1 MTDMHLNADQTTDT
15 ISETSSGQGSGSGL
29 ILRFV
34 HGTGLIVL
42 IYLSLYALY
51 AVQQPKALT
60 SYSIAALFNNT
71 APLALAAAG
80 QAIIVISRG
89 FDLSVAGVIS
99 ICNVVLAV
107 WPMEGPGGAALS
119 VFICLAI
126 GTAVGA
132 VNGYLVAVLKLQ
144 SIAATLATMII
155 CQGIALVILKA
166 PGGWVAEWISY
177 EMTDRLWG
185 VIPVSG
191 LVLGAVLLV
200 WFVLRR
206 TSFGISL
213 YAIGADEPSAALSG
227 INTVRVR
234 FMAHVIAGCAYGVAG
249 FMLSAQT
256 ATGNPTAGTPLLM
269 LTFAAVALGGTSLA
283 GGRGGVFA
291 TMMGAATLTLLQK
304 VLFSSGISSFY
315 TGVFQGFV
323 LILAVVF
330 SSFLIG
336 MGDKK

>member
-1 MTDMHLNADQTTDT
+1 MTDTQANAGTFRATRPGIGT
-15 ISETSSGQGSGSGL
+15 
-29 ILRFV
+29 RFLT
-34 HGTGLIVL
+34 GAGLIVL
-42 IYLSLYALY
+42 VYFALYALY

-60 SYSIAALFNNT
+60 SYSIAALLNNT

-80 QAIIVISRG
+80 QAVIVISRG

-99 ICNVVLAV
+99 ITNVVLAV
-107 WPMEGPGGAALS
+107 WPLDGPGGAAAS
-119 VFICLAI
+119 VLICLAI
-126 GTAVGA
+126 GALVGT

-177 EMTDRLWG
+177 EMTDRIAG

-191 LVLGAVLLV
+191 LVLGATLLV
-200 WFVLRR
+200 WFWLRR
-206 TSFGISL
+206 SAFGISL
-213 YAIGADEPSAALSG
+213 YAIGADEPSARLSG

-234 FMAHVIAGCAYGVAG
+234 FLAHVVAGCAYGLAG

-256 ATGNPTAGTPLLM
+256 ATGNPTSGTPLLM
-269 LTFAAVALGGTSLA
+269 LTFAAVALGGTSLS

-315 TGVFQGFV
+315 TGMFQGVV

-330 SSFLIG
+330 SSFLTG
-336 MGDKK
+336 LGDRK

>member
-1 MTDMHLNADQTTDT
+1 MRAAEIQ
-15 ISETSSGQGSGSGL
+15 
-29 ILRFV
+29 
-34 HGTGLIVL
+34 TGLQAKSLSNLLKRLSTGAVL
-42 IYLSLYALY
+42 IVITYFALY
-51 AVQQPKALT
+51 SLHAFQQPKALT
-60 SYSIAALFNNT
+60 SYSIAALMNNT

-99 ICNVVLAV
+99 ITSVTLAV
-107 WPMEGPGGAALS
+107 YPMEGPGGAAVSILL
-119 VFICLAI
+119 CLAI
-126 GTAVGA
+126 GAAVGA
-132 VNGYLVAVLKLQ
+132 VNGYLVAVLKIQ

-166 PGGWVAEWISY
+166 PGGWVAEWITY

-191 LVLGAVLLV
+191 LVVGAVVMIWLV
-200 WFVLRR
+200 MKR
-206 TSFGISL
+206 TTFGLSL
-213 YAIGADEPSAALSG
+213 YAIGADETSAALSG

-234 FMAHVIAGCAYGVAG
+234 FKAHMFAGCAYGLAG

-256 ATGNPTAGTPLLM
+256 ATGNPTSGTPLLM
-269 LTFAAVALGGTSLA
+269 LSFAAVALGGTPLS

-291 TMMGAATLTLLQK
+291 SVMGAATLTLLQK

-315 TGVFQGFV
+315 TGVFQGLV

-330 SSFLIG
+330 SSFLANQG
-336 MGDKK
+336 EKK

>member
-1 MTDMHLNADQTTDT
+1 MTEVQLQQPAFHD
-15 ISETSSGQGSGSGL
+15 SRPGL
-29 ILRFV
+29 VTRLLT
-34 HGTGLIVL
+34 GAGLIVMVYVL
-42 IYLSLYALY
+42 LYVLY

-60 SYSIAALFNNT
+60 SYSIAALINNT

-107 WPMEGPGGAALS
+107 YPLEGPGGAAVS
-119 VFICLAI
+119 VLICLAI
-126 GTAVGA
+126 GAAVG
-132 VNGYLVAVLKLQ
+132 VMNGYLVAVLKLQ

-166 PGGWVAEWISY
+166 PGGSVAEWISY

-191 LVLGAVLLV
+191 LVLSAVLLI
-200 WFVLRR
+200 WMVLRR

-213 YAIGADEPSAALSG
+213 YAIGADESAAALSG
-227 INTVRVR
+227 INTTRVR
-234 FMAHVIAGCAYGVAG
+234 LLAHVVAGCAYGLAG

-256 ATGNPTAGTPLLM
+256 ATGNPSAGTPLLM
-269 LTFAAVALGGTSLA
+269 LTFAAVALGGTSLS
-283 GGRGGVFA
+283 GGRGGIFA
-291 TMMGAATLTLLQK
+291 TMAGAATLTLLQK
-304 VLFSSGISSFY
+304 VLFSAGIASFY
-315 TGVFQGFV
+315 TGMFQGAV

-330 SSFLIG
+330 SAFLVRL
-336 MGDKK
+336 GDRK

>member
-1 MTDMHLNADQTTDT
+1 MTDVPFGGRATPPVWK
-15 ISETSSGQGSGSGL
+15 GL
-29 ILRFV
+29 MTRFLT
-34 HGTGLIVL
+34 GAGLIVM
-42 IYLSLYALY
+42 IYILLYTIY
-51 AVQQPKALT
+51 AIQQPKALT
-60 SYSIAALFNNT
+60 SYSIAALINNT

-107 WPMEGPGGAALS
+107 YPLEGPGGAALS
-119 VFICLAI
+119 VLICLAI
-126 GTAVGA
+126 GASVGV

-177 EMTDRLWG
+177 EMTDRLFG

-191 LVLGAVLLV
+191 LFVFVVLLI

-206 TSFGISL
+206 SSFGISL
-213 YAIGADEPSAALSG
+213 YAIGADEVSAALSG
-227 INTVRVR
+227 IKTTRVR
-234 FMAHVIAGCAYGVAG
+234 LLAHVVAGCAYGLAG

-256 ATGNPTAGTPLLM
+256 ATGNPNSGTPILL
-269 LTFAAVALGGTSLA
+269 LTFAAVALGGTSLS
-283 GGRGGVFA
+283 GG
-291 TMMGAATLTLLQK
+291 
-304 VLFSSGISSFY
+304 
-315 TGVFQGFV
+315 
-323 LILAVVF
+323 AVVCLQR
-330 SSFLIG
+330 SWARPR
-336 MGDKK
+336 

>member
-1 MTDMHLNADQTTDT
+1 MTEVQLQQPAFHD
-15 ISETSSGQGSGSGL
+15 SRPGL
-29 ILRFV
+29 VTRLLT
-34 HGTGLIVL
+34 GAGLIVMVYVL
-42 IYLSLYALY
+42 LYVLY

-60 SYSIAALFNNT
+60 SYSIAALINNT

-107 WPMEGPGGAALS
+107 YPLEGPGGAAVS
-119 VFICLAI
+119 VLICLAI
-126 GTAVGA
+126 GAAVG
-132 VNGYLVAVLKLQ
+132 VMNGYLVAVLKLQ

-166 PGGWVAEWISY
+166 PGGSVAEWISY

-191 LVLGAVLLV
+191 LVLSAVLLI
-200 WFVLRR
+200 WMVLRR

-213 YAIGADEPSAALSG
+213 YAIGADESAAALSG
-227 INTVRVR
+227 INTTRVR
-234 FMAHVIAGCAYGVAG
+234 LLAPVVAGCAYGLAG
-249 FMLSAQT
+249 FLLSAQT
-256 ATGNPTAGTPLLM
+256 ATGNPSAGTPLLM
-269 LTFAAVALGGTSLA
+269 LTFAAVALGGTSLS
-283 GGRGGVFA
+283 GGRGGIFA
-291 TMMGAATLTLLQK
+291 TMAGAATLTLLQK
-304 VLFSSGISSFY
+304 VLFSAGIASFY
-315 TGVFQGFV
+315 TGMFQGAV

-330 SSFLIG
+330 SAFLVRL
-336 MGDKK
+336 GDRK